1 MERTPPPPGRFLPPF
16 YWFASTL
23 VRWFLRAFYGLRVT
37 GQEHVPRRGA
47 CVISM
52 NHISAW
58 DPPVIGVATPREIH
72 VMAKKELF
80 STWIG
85 RRVLRGLR
93 VYPVDREANDIAAI
107 KETLRRLE
115 RGHADRHLLRGVAQ
129 RRTRGGAPGGG
140 VLRAACGRAAR
151 PRRALARGATLPRR
165 LRGGPPARGAVA
177 GGDRGP
183 HRPARGGR
191 LRFDAVQDV
200 NAAIRQ
206 RSPAGPRGESTS
218 WSRFVCDE
226 IDERRHTL
234 A

>member
-115 RGHADRHLLRGVAQ
+115 RGHAIGIFFEGSRNAGPEAAHQGAAYFAQ
-129 RRTRGGAPGGG
+129 RAGVPLVPAALWREGRRFHVAFGAALQPEGRSRAETADLTARLVAAVYALMPSRT
-140 VLRAACGRAAR
+140 
-151 PRRALARGATLPRR
+151 
-165 LRGGPPARGAVA
+165 
-177 GGDRGP
+177 
-183 HRPARGGR
+183 
-191 LRFDAVQDV
+191 
-200 NAAIRQ
+200 
-206 RSPAGPRGESTS
+206 
-218 WSRFVCDE
+218 
-226 IDERRHTL
+226 
-234 A
+234 